1 MFQFLEFSFLFYF
14 YKMETNYYDG
24 IKHIFF
30 FVFYYVHLY
39 YKLVTILYNYNII
52 KKSKNKQERKD
63 SNFQWLFW
71 K

>member
-1 MFQFLEFSFLFYF
+1 
-14 YKMETNYYDG
+14 MEINYYDG

-52 KKSKNKQERKD
+52 KKSKNIKQERKD

>member
-1 MFQFLEFSFLFYF
+1 
-14 YKMETNYYDG
+14 MEINYNDS